1 MQKVCCMLRFL
12 WSQAAYGQYYQYNCS
27 IHHFHCAIPLMAAL
41 LRAIKQVEA
50 VFVRTLLAL

>member
-1 MQKVCCMLRFL
+1 MLRFL